1 MSSSES
7 DIEEVVVGDVE
18 ALLTAAEAD
27 FKTIAASL
35 DAAIKGLK
43 VLAKRVKKEGKEDI
57 LVTKGKNRG
66 KRLAE
71 VLDLAVGTAKSSGAS
86 FGSVVLKELDE

>member
-1 MSSSES
+1 MSSES

-66 KRLAE
+66 KRLTE

-86 FGSVVLKELDE
+86 FGSVVLGELDE